1 MVRCSREGLML
12 NTVWKIW
19 GLGISVEGLGNGK
32 IKSKTQFCSV

>member
-19 GLGISVEGLGNGK
+19 LGISVEGLGNGK